1 MLKVA
6 KFLEKTT
13 KFGWVCL
20 ITSWRFQMWVK
31 GGKEIIH
38 AVICFSDIL
47 KIYVNWENT
56 IYRSEPKIN
65 NADKKFFWKDPTVQF
80 FNIYMQG
87 SRLRRTWQY
96 MSRLRC
102 V

>member
-1 MLKVA
+1 
-6 KFLEKTT
+6 
-13 KFGWVCL
+13 
-20 ITSWRFQMWVK
+20 MWVK

-47 KIYVNWENT
+47 KIYVNRENT

-65 NADKKFFWKDPTVQF
+65 NADKKIFWKDPTVQF

-96 MSRLRC
+96 MSRLRY